1 MNQSKPVIVIAEDS
15 RVQGKV
21 LQQRLIAAGYD
32 AHVGV
37 NGELALQLVREHKP
51 NIVVSDIEMPKMT
64 GYELCN
70 AIKTSPDLRHIP
82 VILLSTLSDA
92 EDIIRGLAAG
102 ADNYITKPY
111 DINFLISRIEDL
123 RANPIQENDQPSTDS
138 TIVTLGGRPYEVRA
152 GRKQTLN

>member
-1 MNQSKPVIVIAEDS
+1 MNKPKPVIVIAEDS

-37 NGELALQLVREHKP
+37 NGELAFQLVQQHKP
-51 NIVVSDIEMPKMT
+51 DVVVSDIEMPKMT

-70 AIKTSPDLRHIP
+70 AIKTADELRHTP

-123 RANPIQENDQPSTDS
+123 VPIPYKNRI
-138 TIVTLGGRPYEVRA
+138 TIFPTAPPLH
-152 GRKQTLN
+152 